1 MYWRK
6 AVIALAFFL
15 CGCGVGQPHFS
26 TIYDVEDNSD
36 LEIINAYLMVE
47 DGEVAK
53 ASDLFYQLYQKSQN
67 EVFLKESAKLALSAK
82 SNSLYKLMDEL
93 KGDDAQ
99 TLRLKI
105 GYALSIYELKEAKQ
119 LAKKLIKKD
128 KSSQN
133 YILLAN
139 IYAFE
144 DDKKRAMELYKR
156 AYEIDQSED
165 NMIRI
170 VSIFNDFLGDN
181 VGATKIANEWINQN
195 GCGQRTCYVL
205 LDLYS
210 NLADFDNMVKIYE
223 KLYLEN
229 EASQYLVNALEI
241 LLYKENFKEAKRVLK
256 KYEFNDD
263 LLSQIY
269 AQLGEYKEAYALAEQ
284 LYELTDNKDYKAKM
298 AIYKYEFSK
307 TKNIEQIIKLFEESV
322 YELDN
327 SVYYNYYGYILIDH
341 DINISKGLELA
352 LKAYE
357 LNPKSPYII
366 DSIAWGYYKL
376 KKCDM
381 AIEWI
386 EKIGAEYLE
395 QDEFKSHYNKITK
408 CIKGKK

>member
-6 AVIALAFFL
+6 AVVALSFFL
-15 CGCGVGQPHFS
+15 CGCGGMVENLSPVS
-26 TIYDVEDNSD
+26 DVKFDSD

-53 ASDLFYQLYQKSQN
+53 ASEIFYALYQKSTNSAFLN
-67 EVFLKESAKLALSAK
+67 EAAKLALISR
-82 SNSLYKLMDEL
+82 SNSLYKIIGEL
-93 KGDDAQ
+93 KGDEKEII
-99 TLRLKI
+99 RLKI
-105 GYALSIYELKEAKQ
+105 DYALSIYELEE
-119 LAKKLIKKD
+119 AKKLALKLIKMD

-133 YILLAN
+133 YILLAS

-144 DDKKRAMELYKR
+144 DNQKKSIELYKK

-165 NMIRI
+165 NMIRVI
-170 VSIFNDFLGDN
+170 TIFNDFLGDSKS
-181 VGATKIANEWINQN
+181 AIRIADDWVRQN
-195 GCGQRTCYVL
+195 GCSSRACYIL

-210 NLADFDNMVKIYE
+210 NSSDFDNMVRIYE

-229 EASQYLVNALEI
+229 ESTQYLVSALDV
-241 LLYKENFKEAKRVLK
+241 LFYKEDYKRARELLK
-256 KYEFNDD
+256 KYDFNDD
-263 LLSQIY
+263 LLAQVYI
-269 AQLGEYKEAYALAEQ
+269 QLGEYNEAYDISLR
-284 LYELTDNKDYKAKM
+284 LFELTKNIEYKAKM

-307 TKNIEQIIKLFEESV
+307 TKEIDLIIKLFEESV
-322 YELDN
+322 YKLEN
-327 SVYYNYYGYILIDH
+327 PVFYNYYGYLLIDH
-341 DINISKGLELA
+341 DIDIAKGLELV

-357 LNPKSPYII
+357 IDPKSAYII

-386 EKIGAEYLE
+386 EKIGAEYLK

-408 CIKGKK
+408 CVKGKK

>member
-36 LEIINAYLMVE
+36 LDIMSAYLMIE
-47 DGEVAK
+47 NGEVAN
-53 ASDLFYQLYQKSQN
+53 ASDLFYQLYQKSQD
-67 EVFLKESAKLALSAK
+67 EVFLKESAKLALSSR
-82 SNSLYKLMDEL
+82 SNLLYKIMDEL
-93 KGDDAQ
+93 KGDDVE

-105 GYALSIYELKEAKQ
+105 GYAISIYELDEAKK
-119 LAKKLIKKD
+119 LALKLIKKD
-128 KSSQN
+128 RSSQN

-144 DDKKRAMELYKR
+144 DNQKKSIQLYKK
-156 AYEIDQSED
+156 AYEIDKSED
-165 NMIRI
+165 NMVRLM
-170 VSIFNDFLGDN
+170 SIFNDFLGDSKSAIN
-181 VGATKIANEWINQN
+181 IANSWIEQN
-195 GCGQRTCYVL
+195 GCAHRACYAL

-210 NLADFDNMVKIYE
+210 NLADFDNMVRVYE

-229 EASQYLVNALEI
+229 ESSQYLVNALEV
-241 LLYKENFKEAKRVLK
+241 LLYKEDYKGAKNLLK

-307 TKNIEQIIKLFEESV
+307 TKNIEQIIRLFEESV

-341 DINISKGLELA
+341 DINIYKGLELV

-357 LNPKSPYII
+357 LNSKSPYII
-366 DSIAWGYYKL
+366 DSVAWGYYKL
-376 KKCDM
+376 KRCDEAM
-381 AIEWI
+381 EWI
-386 EKIGAEYLE
+386 DKITPEYLE
-395 QDEFKSHYNKITK
+395 QKEFKAHYNKIKK
-408 CIKGKK
+408 CIKEKR

>member
-6 AVIALAFFL
+6 AVVALSFFL
-15 CGCGVGQPHFS
+15 CGCGGMVENLSPVS
-26 TIYDVEDNSD
+26 DVKFDSD

-144 DDKKRAMELYKR
+144 DDKKRAMELYKK

-241 LLYKENFKEAKRVLK
+241 LLYKEDFKEAKRVLK

-381 AIEWI
+381 AIDWI

>member
-36 LEIINAYLMVE
+36 LDIMSAYLMIE
-47 DGEVAK
+47 NGEVAN

-156 AYEIDQSED
+156 AYEIDKSED

-170 VSIFNDFLGDN
+170 VSIFNDFLGDSKSAIN
-181 VGATKIANEWINQN
+181 IANRWIEQN
-195 GCGQRTCYVL
+195 G
-205 LDLYS
+205 
-210 NLADFDNMVKIYE
+210 
-223 KLYLEN
+223 
-229 EASQYLVNALEI
+229 
-241 LLYKENFKEAKRVLK
+241 
-256 KYEFNDD
+256 
-263 LLSQIY
+263 
-269 AQLGEYKEAYALAEQ
+269 
-284 LYELTDNKDYKAKM
+284 
-298 AIYKYEFSK
+298 
-307 TKNIEQIIKLFEESV
+307 
-322 YELDN
+322 
-327 SVYYNYYGYILIDH
+327 
-341 DINISKGLELA
+341 
-352 LKAYE
+352 
-357 LNPKSPYII
+357 
-366 DSIAWGYYKL
+366 
-376 KKCDM
+376 
-381 AIEWI
+381 
-386 EKIGAEYLE
+386 
-395 QDEFKSHYNKITK
+395 
-408 CIKGKK
+408 

>member
-36 LEIINAYLMVE
+36 LDIMSAYLMIE
-47 DGEVAK
+47 NGEVAN

-93 KGDDAQ
+93 KGDDTQ

-156 AYEIDQSED
+156 AYEIDKSED

-170 VSIFNDFLGDN
+170 VSIFNDFLGDSKSAIN
-181 VGATKIANEWINQN
+181 IANSWIEQN
-195 GCGQRTCYVL
+195 GCAHRACYAL

-210 NLADFDNMVKIYE
+210 NLADFDNMVRVYE

-229 EASQYLVNALEI
+229 ESSQYLVNALEV
-241 LLYKENFKEAKRVLK
+241 LLYKEDYKGAKNLLK

-284 LYELTDNKDYKAKM
+284 LYELTDNKDYKA
-298 AIYKYEFSK
+298 
-307 TKNIEQIIKLFEESV
+307 
-322 YELDN
+322 
-327 SVYYNYYGYILIDH
+327 
-341 DINISKGLELA
+341 
-352 LKAYE
+352 
-357 LNPKSPYII
+357 
-366 DSIAWGYYKL
+366 
-376 KKCDM
+376 
-381 AIEWI
+381 
-386 EKIGAEYLE
+386 
-395 QDEFKSHYNKITK
+395 
-408 CIKGKK
+408 